1 MNINKG
7 KNGVEH
13 MILKIAIADKNS
25 EYIRR
30 ILNVLETYGD
40 IDVSVFTD
48 EKSLK
53 GALDNRKFD
62 VLLFDESIVQGIV
75 IEKKDMLSIL
85 LLDENNGVDE
95 SFLNFKKIYK
105 YQRVSKIYQQILEA
119 YSEVCGGTG
128 NIIGQKATSVVSFYS
143 PIGGCGKTTLALIA
157 ATKYAIQGYQCLYL
171 NLEEMG
177 SQSFYLPQSDAK
189 GLSEMAANLGEN
201 INFTMKLQSLIQ
213 KKQDRLYYLAQ
224 FQSPNDLYELSE
236 DEEKE
241 LIDVIC
247 NTGLFDILVIDMG
260 VSVNQKALALFELSD
275 KIQVIEKPDVIS
287 MEKMKCF
294 YRQSHII
301 NAYGNKMTRTVN
313 FYRGKDNI
321 AETDIPIVGRINVT
335 QNPDPTQFVE
345 AMAKDSCTNYLLQM
359 I

>member
-1 MNINKG
+1 M
-7 KNGVEH
+7 
-13 MILKIAIADKNS
+13 
-25 EYIRR
+25 
-30 ILNVLETYGD
+30 
-40 IDVSVFTD
+40 
-48 EKSLK
+48 
-53 GALDNRKFD
+53 
-62 VLLFDESIVQGIV
+62 
-75 IEKKDMLSIL
+75 
-85 LLDENNGVDE
+85 
-95 SFLNFKKIYK
+95 
-105 YQRVSKIYQQILEA
+105 SKILRSY
-119 YSEVCGGTG
+119 T
-128 NIIGQKATSVVSFYS
+128 
-143 PIGGCGKTTLALIA
+143 
-157 ATKYAIQGYQCLYL
+157 
-171 NLEEMG
+171 
-177 SQSFYLPQSDAK
+177 QSDAK

-301 NAYGNKMTRTVN
+301 NAYGNKMSRTVN

-321 AETDIPIVGRINVT
+321 VETDIPIVGRINVT

>member
-1 MNINKG
+1 
-7 KNGVEH
+7 

-119 YSEVCGGTG
+119 YSEVCGDTG

-201 INFTMKLQSLIQ
+201 INFTTGRCRERDLSHGWRMRQCVQQKLPVAGFVGSMGCVPIPLPPSEHLENLIFVTRN
-213 KKQDRLYYLAQ
+213 KYAH
-224 FQSPNDLYELSE
+224 
-236 DEEKE
+236 
-241 LIDVIC
+241 
-247 NTGLFDILVIDMG
+247 
-260 VSVNQKALALFELSD
+260 
-275 KIQVIEKPDVIS
+275 IS
-287 MEKMKCF
+287 AP
-294 YRQSHII
+294 H
-301 NAYGNKMTRTVN
+301 TLHTL
-313 FYRGKDNI
+313 
-321 AETDIPIVGRINVT
+321 THLP
-335 QNPDPTQFVE
+335 
-345 AMAKDSCTNYLLQM
+345 
-359 I
+359 